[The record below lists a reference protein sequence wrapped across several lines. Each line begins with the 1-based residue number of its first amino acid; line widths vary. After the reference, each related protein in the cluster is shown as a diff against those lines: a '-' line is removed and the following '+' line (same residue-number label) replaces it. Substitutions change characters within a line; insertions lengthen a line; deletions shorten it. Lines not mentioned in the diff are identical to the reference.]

1 MSDSNIMRGGP
12 RPGIGLENQGV
23 PTQSQESLHFP
34 VLLKRGKMGGG
45 TTISIR
51 FLLDSYYT

>member
-23 PTQSQESLHFP
+23 PTQSQESLYFP
-34 VLLKRGKMGGG
+34 VLLKRGKLGGG
-45 TTISIR
+45 TIISTR
-51 FLLDSYYT
+51 FLFDSYYT